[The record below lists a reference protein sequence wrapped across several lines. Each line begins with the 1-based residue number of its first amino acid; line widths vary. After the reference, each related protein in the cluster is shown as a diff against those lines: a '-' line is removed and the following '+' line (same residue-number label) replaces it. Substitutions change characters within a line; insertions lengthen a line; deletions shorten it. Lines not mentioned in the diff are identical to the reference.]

1 MSEVMYNINPDRNVP
16 WNDLPLFPIH
26 IDYYHNLDV
35 LECLVNAKSALS
47 RLQGR
52 SIVIPDQGLL
62 INSISLQEAKDSSAI
77 ENIFTTD
84 DDLYKAFSDQDSLT
98 IEGPQKEVLQYRE
111 ALWKGYNILKAKTDF
126 DLQYL
131 IGIYQEIKQTGDGI
145 RPSFLPTTIVQG
157 GSGPNAGQV
166 IYTPPRGTG
175 IIENK
180 LNNLLE
186 FINDDRK
193 FPNDPLIKMAM
204 GHFQFE
210 AIHPFRDGNGRTGRI
225 FNIHILT
232 KKGLLDYPILYLSKF
247 IIDNKNEYYRNLQNV
262 SQNGSWKDWIIFMLR
277 AVEVTSNLTYRKVN
291 DIMSAKDAIL
301 LAISNETEIRRP
313 EILSNIIF
321 TQPYTTVKHLTVK
334 NVYAENTARAY
345 LNKLTEMSIL
355 EKRTIQGHHYY
366 LNLELSNILSK

>member
-1 MSEVMYNINPDRNVP
+1 MSEVKYDINPDRNIP

-26 IDYYHNLDV
+26 RDFYHNLDV

-84 DDLYKAFSDQDSLT
+84 DDLYKAFSDQNSLT
-98 IEGPQKEVLQYRE
+98 IEGPLKEVLRYRE
-111 ALWKGYNILKAKTDF
+111 ALWKGYNILKPKTDF

-157 GSGPNAGQV
+157 GSGLNAGQV
-166 IYTPPRGTG
+166 IYTPPQGTG

-180 LNNLLE
+180 LINLLE

-204 GHFQFE
+204 SHYQFE

-262 SQNGSWKDWIIFMLR
+262 SQKGLWKDWIIFMLR
-277 AVEVTSNLTYRKVN
+277 AVEVTSNLTYRKIN

-301 LAISNETEIRRP
+301 HAISNETEIRRP

-345 LNKLTEMSIL
+345 LNKLAEMSIL

-366 LNLELSNILSK
+366 LNLELSNILSR